1 MPVRIAARILLLH
14 LFLLVALIS
23 VLAALGELQP
33 DRLAVGGSV
42 LAIAAGT
49 SCAIAVRTTRPHQ
62 RFAEAIRAAAK
73 GNLDQRLERKVV
85 GDWVELADT
94 FDQINRGLQEAIGAA
109 SREKSR
115 LIAALDSSVDAV
127 VALDG
132 DGGIA
137 FVNAAAERFFS
148 RTRQEL
154 VGSPFAWVMPEE
166 RVVEALRRSR
176 EEGQHEICLVEGV
189 ERQHFQVISTPI
201 IGGGDWVALLVF
213 HDLTE
218 VKRVEDVRRDFV
230 ANVSHELRTPLAAI
244 KAVLETLQGGA
255 LEDKAMAQDF
265 LSRADVELD
274 RLVQMVE
281 ELLELSRIESGEF
294 PLTKEPVEMATV
306 LADAVNR
313 LKPQSE
319 RSGIQLVMEVED
331 NLPTVIGDA
340 ERLERVV
347 VSLIHNALKFT
358 SIGEIRVSATVENGK
373 ITVRVSDSGVGIAPD
388 ELPRVFERFYKADR
402 ARSRGGT
409 GLGLAVVKHT
419 VLGHGGS
426 VAVESEEG
434 KGSTFI
440 FSIPVAGLPRAE
452 SGSGPKVRRI
462 FTAPL

>member
-1 MPVRIAARILLLH
+1 MT
-14 LFLLVALIS
+14 
-23 VLAALGELQP
+23 G
-33 DRLAVGGSV
+33 
-42 LAIAAGT
+42 
-49 SCAIAVRTTRPHQ
+49 
-62 RFAEAIRAAAK
+62 
-73 GNLDQRLERKVV
+73 
-85 GDWVELADT
+85 VELADT

-154 VGSPFAWVMPEE
+154 VGSPLAWVMPEE
-166 RVVEALRRSR
+166 RVVEALRRSC
-176 EEGQHEICLVEGV
+176 EEGRNEICLVEGI

-201 IGGGDWVALLVF
+201 LGGGDWVALLVF

-281 ELLELSRIESGEF
+281 ELLELSRIESGEL

-319 RSGIQLVMEVED
+319 RSGVQLVMEVED

-358 SIGEIRVSATVENGK
+358 SIGEIRVSAAAENGK

-440 FSIPVAGLPRAE
+440 FSIPMAGLPTAE

>member
-148 RTRQEL
+148 ETRQKL

-176 EEGQHEICLVEGV
+176 EEGQHEVCLVEGV

-255 LEDKAMAQDF
+255 LEDK
-265 LSRADVELD
+265 
-274 RLVQMVE
+274 
-281 ELLELSRIESGEF
+281 SGEL

-358 SIGEIRVSATVENGK
+358 SIGEIRVSAAAENGK

-440 FSIPVAGLPRAE
+440 FSIPMAGLPRAE